1 MEVIS
6 YLHTLADLLL
16 GKNPGTNWIWGSVDL
31 GASLDIMEKLKI
43 PWPNWDLNPTPSSL

>member
-16 GKNPGTNWIWGSVDL
+16 GKNPGTNGILGRVSL
-31 GASLDIMEKLKI
+31 GASLDIMKKLKI
-43 PWPNWDLNPTPSSL
+43 PRPYWDLNPTPSSP